1 MNIKNVHILEDRAI
15 LYINGEDSKNFLQN
29 LISNDINKVSDTNSC
44 FASLLTAQG
53 KFLYEFMIIN
63 HKSGFLID
71 CEKSQ
76 ADGLF
81 KQLTLYKLRSKVEIL
96 NLSNEFVVAAFSY
109 EKFLTFDEAKDQ
121 SGYTLKY
128 REDPIF
134 LDPRNKHLG
143 ARLIINLEKLYLS
156 LKKLDLHDANL
167 KEYYSLSHRL
177 GIVPKDL
184 NKLKDKLFGIE
195 CNFEEL
201 NGIDFKKGC
210 YVGQENTARIKLKN
224 KLSKRLFPIN
234 LILKCLWKTHK
245 MGHTPLIYLHPYE
258 ITLNKNFWIKWNELS
273 FLPLYKRLYWWLR
286 QNQWARFGHH
296 QIENKLD
303 KICSHFEHRGPMRDL
318 LLNSN

>member
-1 MNIKNVHILEDRAI
+1 MNIKNVYILDDRAI
-15 LYINGEDSKNFLQN
+15 LYINGEDTKEFLQN
-29 LISNDINKVSDTNSC
+29 LISNDINKVSDVNSC
-44 FASLLTAQG
+44 FSSLLTPQG
-53 KFLYEFMIIN
+53 KFLYEFIIVK
-63 HKSGFLID
+63 HKSGYLLD
-71 CEKSQ
+71 CEKPQ
-76 ADGLF
+76 AEELF
-81 KQLTLYKLRSKVEIL
+81 KQLSLYKLRSKVEIL
-96 NLSNEFVVAAFSY
+96 NLSNEFVVAAFSH

-121 SGYTLKY
+121 PGYTIKY

-134 LDPRNKHLG
+134 LDPRNKNLG

-167 KEYYSLSHRL
+167 KEYYSLSHSL

-234 LILKCLWKTHK
+234 VISGKLHEGESIYNNEVEIGKVLIDSDYPFALIKYLNENFNEKTNFK
-245 MGHTPLIYLHPYE
+245 TKEASIN
-258 ITLNKNFWIKWNELS
+258 INKPDWIKN
-273 FLPLYKRLYWWLR
+273 
-286 QNQWARFGHH
+286 
-296 QIENKLD
+296 
-303 KICSHFEHRGPMRDL
+303 
-318 LLNSN
+318 